1 MIPLLQHFVVEG
13 FCVNMKSK
21 YIFWIAI
28 FILVFIFVGCGEAPE
43 QTTGQTQ
50 GESNPPSSALPTV
63 ESTIESTP
71 EPQATPSE
79 STSEDTSTNETVP
92 DPVPTPEPVKFS
104 IPMPSADGTNIFEN
118 EKVLIDYSNCNFG
131 YIMVNFLEETTR
143 GLMARL
149 SLPAGGTHNFRLRSG
164 EFVVIP
170 LTHGNGK
177 YKIEIF
183 QSAGGNAY
191 AEVLSETISVEL
203 IDEFAAFLRPNY
215 YVNYHDGNEA
225 IKYAWEMTKGLPE
238 ELDKVAAVYTYVIEN
253 VKYDMAFAESVSG
266 GGQGGYV
273 PDIDRVLRENTGIC
287 FDYAVLMTAMLRSQ
301 GVPTRLVFGFVGTVY
316 HAWINVYTK
325 DSGWVNGVIFFTGS
339 EWVLMDPTF
348 ASALLDDN
356 NTLDQFIGDGSNYDV
371 RFTF

>member
-1 MIPLLQHFVVEG
+1 
-13 FCVNMKSK
+13 MKSK
-21 YIFWIAI
+21 YTFWIAI

-43 QTTGQTQ
+43 QTTGQVQ
-50 GESNPPSSALPTV
+50 GESNPPPSVAPTV
-63 ESTIESTP
+63 ESTP
-71 EPQATPSE
+71 EPQTTSND
-79 STSEDTSTNETVP
+79 STTENTSTTEADPEP
-92 DPVPTPEPVKFS
+92 DPVPTPEPVKFA
-104 IPMPSADGTNIFEN
+104 IPMPSADGANIFEN

-131 YIMVNFLEETTR
+131 YIMVHFLEETTR
-143 GLMARL
+143 NLMARL
-149 SLPAGGTHNFRLRSG
+149 SIPSGGTHNFRLRSG
-164 EFVVIP
+164 EFIVIP

-191 AEVLSETISVEL
+191 AEVLSETITVEL
-203 IDEFAAFLRPNY
+203 VDEFAAFLRPNY
-215 YVNYHDGNEA
+215 YVNYHDGSEA
-225 IKYAWEMTKGLPE
+225 IKFAWEMTKSLPE
-238 ELDKVAAVYTYVIEN
+238 EVEKVAAVYTYVIEN
-253 VKYDMAFAESVSG
+253 VKYDMAFAESASS

-273 PDIDRVLRENTGIC
+273 PDIDRVLREKTGIC

-301 GVPTRLVFGFVGTVY
+301 GIPTRLVFGFVGSVY

-325 DSGWVNGVIFFTGS
+325 DAGWVNGVIFFNGS

-348 ASALLDDN
+348 ASALLDEN